1 MTKMAVRE
9 PIQPRLLSV
18 METAVY
24 LGRSVVAIR
33 ELIWKGDLPI
43 VKRDRRIH
51 LDKNDLDA
59 WINQHKTRYTY

>member
-1 MTKMAVRE
+1 MAGRE

-18 METAVY
+18 KEAAAYIGRSPTAV
-24 LGRSVVAIR
+24 R

-43 VKRDRRIH
+43 VRPDRRIH
-51 LDKNDLDA
+51 LDRNDLDA

>member
-1 MTKMAVRE
+1 MAGRE

-18 METAVY
+18 METATY

-43 VKRDRRIH
+43 VRRDRRIH

-59 WINQHKTRYTY
+59 WIDRHKMRYTY